1 MLIRSLYERLRDSLF
16 ALPAT
21 IVALLGLASWGA
33 RRVDAWIPDDL
44 PWLLPTTVDST
55 RAILSTVATAT
66 ITVAGIV
73 FSMTAVVVQ
82 LATSQLSPRVTQGFL
97 RDPFQQAT
105 IGFTVGTFVY
115 SLLSLANVQDSDRL
129 PFSNQDFTATLAVIL
144 GVTSMIFI
152 VLFID
157 RTMRNMRIDTV
168 IRRLAD
174 SVESSFRS
182 LPHRRPAEDPV
193 TPIPEVEAGSV
204 VRVQRTGWVADVNW
218 GRVLGAIPDETLV
231 RVDLRVG
238 DFITEGEIAAR
249 TWPEVDAKAQHEI
262 AAAVTVARTRSVAND
277 PAYGIRQMVDIGLR
291 ALSPSLND
299 PTTGSDLVRH
309 LGGPMQVL
317 LLRDL
322 PGRVIADDGGKR
334 IYLPRAMTYSDYVHE
349 AFREIRLHAGGQP
362 YVLHALVETLAS
374 LIAVVEAAELEGRTA
389 ALVKE
394 AEETLKLTRES
405 DMPDFDKAHVL
416 DFARRLGLEEAAQ

>member
-1 MLIRSLYERLRDSLF
+1 MIRALYERLRDSLF

-21 IVALLGLASWGA
+21 IVALLGVSAWVA
-33 RRVDAWIPDDL
+33 RTIDSVITSDV

-97 RDPFQQAT
+97 RDPFQQVT
-105 IGFTVGTFVY
+105 IGLTVGTFVY
-115 SLLSLANVQDSDRL
+115 SLLTLANVHGTEAL
-129 PFSNQDFTATLAVIL
+129 PFSSQDFTATLAVVL
-144 GVTSMIFI
+144 GVTSMVFI

-157 RTMRNMRIDTV
+157 RTMRNMRIDTI

-174 SVESSFRS
+174 AAEASIRS
-182 LPHRRPAEDPV
+182 LPERQSSNEGDAPRPDVA
-193 TPIPEVEAGSV
+193 AGSV
-204 VRVQRTGWVADVNW
+204 VKVRKTGWVAAVNW
-218 GRVLGAIPDETLV
+218 HHILRAVPGDTLV
-231 RVDLRVG
+231 RLDLRVG
-238 DFITEGEIAAR
+238 DFITRGEVAAQ
-249 TWPEVDAKAQHEI
+249 TWPGVDEKTEHEI
-262 AAAVTVARTRSVAND
+262 AAAVTVSRTRSVSND

-317 LLRDL
+317 LLREL
-322 PGRVIADDGGKR
+322 PGRVIGNDEGKR
-334 IYLPRAMTYSDYVHE
+334 IYMPRALTHSDYVHQ
-349 AFREIRLHAGGQP
+349 AFREIRLHADGQP
-362 YVLHALVETLAS
+362 FVLHALIETFAS
-374 LIAVVEAAELEGRTA
+374 LITVVNDADLTGRTA
-389 ALVKE
+389 ALEKE
-394 AEETLKLTRES
+394 AKETLEMIAKSEL
-405 DMPDFDKAHVL
+405 PDFDKQHLL
-416 DFARRLGLEEAAQ
+416 DFARRVGLVPAQ